1 MRAMTEDKRSSPK
14 PDPFSDEALSLLGRK
29 FRKWA
34 RSESY
39 WKSVGETMFAPYKG
53 KALDV
58 EEYAK
63 VARFFASGRFALW
76 LGLITAVEALKRDDL
91 SESEKCL
98 LAKAAMDFEAN
109 MSKIIGSSKNS
120 IKNEAI
126 GAILSAI
133 KIGLEAGISN
143 KNVLQKITDAL
154 AKERRARVDPAIK
167 ARKAEAIDNIIQRLS
182 EDLWTRNPSRKGNCE
197 GILSAFNEELLKWS
211 HNDRPKSWPVIDLKD
226 NKAMRQAIDRI
237 RRRISK
243 VHTRGNG

>member
-1 MRAMTEDKRSSPK
+1 MGKVRKLLEVRRRDDVRA
-14 PDPFSDEALSLLGRK
+14 LQ
-29 FRKWA
+29 
-34 RSESY
+34 
-39 WKSVGETMFAPYKG
+39 G

-98 LAKAAMDFEAN
+98 LAKAAIDFEAN

-143 KNVLQKITDAL
+143 KKVLQKITDAL

-182 EDLWTRNPSRKGNCE
+182 EAC
-197 GILSAFNEELLKWS
+197 LS
-211 HNDRPKSWPVIDLKD
+211 
-226 NKAMRQAIDRI
+226 
-237 RRRISK
+237 
-243 VHTRGNG
+243 G